1 MQTPLGVTVRG
12 LVAGQVPDD
21 QSLVAR
27 TGQEHV
33 GAGCTSVTAR
43 LAPGATFV
51 GRGYALLQRGS
62 KGGDPARVALEGTT
76 EYELLGHDCDEW
88 LLLRMDVGAL
98 GCCGQS

>member
-21 QSLVAR
+21 ESLVAR
-27 TGQEHV
+27 TGQEHA
-33 GAGCTSVTAR
+33 GAGRMSVFAR
-43 LAPGATFV
+43 LARLSTFF
-51 GRGYALLQRGS
+51 RGYALLQRGS
-62 KGGDPARVALEGTT
+62 KGGNPARVALEGTT

-98 GCCGQS
+98 GC

>member
-21 QSLVAR
+21 KSLVAR
-27 TGQEHV
+27 SGQEHV
-33 GAGCTSVTAR
+33 GAGRMLVFRVSHMSPAYRV
-43 LAPGATFV
+43 
-51 GRGYALLQRGS
+51 YILLQRGS
-62 KGGDPARVALEGTT
+62 KGGDPAGVALEGTT

-98 GCCGQS
+98 GC

>member
-1 MQTPLGVTVRG
+1 VQTPLGVTVRG

-21 QSLVAR
+21 ESLVAR
-27 TGQEHV
+27 SGQEHV
-33 GAGCTSVTAR
+33 GANRVSVLR
-43 LAPGATFV
+43 IMHFPSFRV
-51 GRGYALLQRGS
+51 YALLQGGS

-98 GCCGQS
+98 GC